1 MELTIEDVKTAVHA
15 DSHTFAILRGRV
27 HELRMKGQY
36 SKANALQADYNER
49 LERWEKK
56 IKSIYPQTKET

>member
-1 MELTIEDVKTAVHA
+1 
-15 DSHTFAILRGRV
+15 
-27 HELRMKGQY
+27 MKGQY

-56 IKSIYPQTKET
+56 IKSIYPQTKAS

>member
-1 MELTIEDVKTAVHA
+1 MLTPKELKAAVHA

-27 HELRMKGQY
+27 HELRTKGQY
-36 SKANALQADYNER
+36 SKAHALQEDYNDR

-56 IKSIYPQTKET
+56 IKSIARKGATK